1 MSTITDEFD
10 AALTPIERDLIAR
23 ARAFAQA
30 QVGPHAAQ
38 WEWERRHP
46 TETLRAACAEGL
58 HTVELAVQH
67 GGSGLSF
74 SAKLRM
80 CEEIARHD
88 YAFAFSL
95 VNHANALTRL
105 ARDGSPALV
114 ARLLPRMLSG
124 EVIGCAGLSEPG
136 AGSDFAA
143 ITTSARKVD
152 GGWILNGAKAW
163 IGNAAVA
170 GFVATYAQTD
180 PAQGSRGIGC
190 FAVEAERPGFHREP
204 PFALHGGHAHGAG
217 GFRLENYLAP
227 DDAVLQMPGEAF
239 KMALTGINGARAY
252 VAAMCCGMLA
262 ASIDTATAYT
272 NERQTFGRK
281 VIEHQGVRWKL
292 VDALTDLE
300 AARLLT
306 YRAARLIDQRADA
319 VLPAAHAKK
328 FATEMALKRIADCIQ
343 AMGANGLLA
352 RYPLAR
358 HLACAKIACYTDG
371 SIEMMN
377 ERIGQ
382 SLRLA
387 AQDRRA

>member
-1 MSTITDEFD
+1 MTSITAEFD
-10 AALTPIERDLIAR
+10 AALSQPERDLIAR
-23 ARAFAQA
+23 ARAFAET
-30 QVGPHAAQ
+30 QVGPNAAR
-38 WEWERRHP
+38 WEWERKHP
-46 TETLRAACAEGL
+46 TDAVRAACTEGL
-58 HTVELAVQH
+58 HIVELPAAQ
-67 GGSGLSF
+67 GGLGLSF

-95 VNHANALTRL
+95 VNHANATTRL

-114 ARLLPRMLSG
+114 ERLLPRMLSG
-124 EVIGCAGLSEPG
+124 DVIGCAGLTEPG

-143 ITTSARKVD
+143 IQTRARKVA
-152 GGWILNGAKAW
+152 GGWILDGAKAW

-170 GFVATYAQTD
+170 GVVATYAQTD
-180 PAQGSRGIGC
+180 PSLGSKGIGC
-190 FAVEAERPGFHREP
+190 FAVEAERPGFLREP

-217 GFRLENYLAP
+217 GFRMENYFVP
-227 DDAVLQMPGEAF
+227 DDAVLQLPGEAF

-262 ASIDTATAYT
+262 ASIETATAYT

-306 YRAARLIDQRADA
+306 YRAARLIDRRADA

-343 AMGANGLLA
+343 AMGANGLRA
-352 RYPLAR
+352 EYPLSR

-382 SLRLA
+382 SLR
-387 AQDRRA
+387 RAK

>member
-1 MSTITDEFD
+1 MTSITAEFD
-10 AALTPIERDLIAR
+10 ATLSQTERDLIAR
-23 ARAFAQA
+23 ARAFAET
-30 QVGPHAAQ
+30 QVGPNAAR

-46 TETLRAACAEGL
+46 TDALRAACAERL
-58 HTVELAVQH
+58 HLVELPVAQ
-67 GGSGLSF
+67 GGLGFSF
-74 SAKLRM
+74 SAKLRL

-95 VNHANALTRL
+95 VNHANATTRL

-114 ARLLPRMLSG
+114 ERLLPRMLSG
-124 EVIGCAGLSEPG
+124 EVIGCAGLTEPG

-143 ITTSARKVD
+143 IQTTARKVE
-152 GGWILNGAKAW
+152 GGWILDGAKAW

-170 GFVATYAQTD
+170 GVVATYAQTD
-180 PAQGSRGIGC
+180 PPLGSRGIGC
-190 FAVEAERPGFHREP
+190 FAVEAGQPGFHREP

-217 GFRLENYLAP
+217 GFRMENYFAP
-227 DDAVLQMPGEAF
+227 DDAVLQLPGEAF

-262 ASIDTATAYT
+262 AAIETATAYT
-272 NERQTFGRK
+272 NERRTFGRK

-306 YRAARLIDQRADA
+306 YRAARLIDRREDA

-328 FATEMALKRIADCIQ
+328 FATEMALARIADCIQ
-343 AMGANGLLA
+343 AMGANGLRA
-352 RYPLAR
+352 EYPLSR

-382 SLRLA
+382 SLRHSG
-387 AQDRRA
+387 

>member
-1 MSTITDEFD
+1 MNLTDEFD
-10 AALTPIERDLIAR
+10 ATLMQPERDLIAR
-23 ARAFAQA
+23 GRAFATA
-30 QVGPHAAQ
+30 QVAPNAAR
-38 WEWERRHP
+38 WEWERQHP
-46 TETLRAACAEGL
+46 TEAIRAACAEGL
-58 HTVELAVQH
+58 HLTELPQKH
-67 GGSGLSF
+67 GGLGLSF
-74 SAKLRM
+74 SAKLRL

-88 YAFAFSL
+88 YAFSFSL
-95 VNHANALTRL
+95 VNHANATTRL

-152 GGWILNGAKAW
+152 GGWRLDGAKAW

-170 GFVATYAQTD
+170 GFVAAYAQTD

-190 FAVEAERPGFHREP
+190 FAVEAERPGLHREP

-217 GFRLENYLAP
+217 GFRLDNYLAP
-227 DDAVLQMPGEAF
+227 DDAVLQLPGAAF
-239 KMALTGINGARAY
+239 KQALGGINGARAY
-252 VAAMCCGMLA
+252 VAAMCCGMLQE
-262 ASIDTATAYT
+262 SIEVATAYT
-272 NERQTFGRK
+272 NQRQTFGKK
-281 VIEHQGVRWKL
+281 VIEHQGLRWKL

-306 YRAARLIDQRADA
+306 YRAARLIDQGGDA

-343 AMGANGLLA
+343 AMGANGLRA
-352 RYPLAR
+352 EYPLAR

-382 SLRLA
+382 SLR
-387 AQDRRA
+387 RSRS

>member
-1 MSTITDEFD
+1 MSLTAEFD
-10 AALTPIERDLIAR
+10 AALTPAERDLIAR
-23 ARAFAQA
+23 GRAFADA
-30 QVGPHAAQ
+30 HVAANAAR

-46 TETLRAACAEGL
+46 TEAIRAACADGL
-58 HTVELAVQH
+58 HLTELPVKH
-67 GGSGLSF
+67 GGLGLSF
-74 SAKLRM
+74 SAKLRL
-80 CEEIARHD
+80 CEELARHD

-105 ARDGSPALV
+105 ARDGSAALI
-114 ARLLPRMLSG
+114 ARLLPRMLTG

-143 ITTSARKVD
+143 ITTRARKVD
-152 GGWILNGAKAW
+152 GGWVLDGAKAW

-180 PAQGSRGIGC
+180 PAKGSSGIGC
-190 FAVEAERPGFHREP
+190 FAVEAERPGFHRDA

-227 DDAVLQMPGEAF
+227 DDAVLQLPGDAF
-239 KMALTGINGARAY
+239 KMALHGINGARAY
-252 VAAMCCGMLA
+252 VAAMCCGMLD
-262 ASIDTATAYT
+262 ASIEVATAYT
-272 NERQTFGRK
+272 NQRQTFGRK
-281 VIEHQGVRWKL
+281 VIEHQGLRWKL

-306 YRAARLIDQRADA
+306 YRAARLIDQRGDA

-328 FATEMALKRIADCIQ
+328 FATEMALRRIADCIQ
-343 AMGANGLLA
+343 AMGANGLRA
-352 RYPLAR
+352 EYPLAR

-382 SLRLA
+382 ALR
-387 AQDRRA
+387 RSK